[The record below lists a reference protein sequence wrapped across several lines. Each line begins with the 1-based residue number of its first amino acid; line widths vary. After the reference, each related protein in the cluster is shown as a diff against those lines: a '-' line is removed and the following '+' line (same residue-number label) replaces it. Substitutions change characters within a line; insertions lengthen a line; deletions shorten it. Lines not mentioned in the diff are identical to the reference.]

1 MNNQVEVKSLL
12 AKLMATENLNVEHKN
27 IPTAY
32 FDLESRTLAVP
43 VWKEMTGDLYD
54 LLMGHEI
61 SHALETPMDGWH
73 SATNKR
79 GRNYKSFLNVVED
92 ARIEKK
98 VKTRYPG
105 LRRAFLGGYTTL
117 LKRDFFGIA
126 GQDVNNFSLI
136 DRLNLY
142 AKCGTLVPVK
152 FSPDEQVYV
161 KEMESLSTWHD
172 VLRLTDKLWTKAVEE
187 QEEQCKTNKVFER
200 SIKDEEGEGE
210 EDGQGGGNGQGE
222 GSGENGP
229 GEAGSEEE
237 YGEGAELNEGE
248 PRSLTD
254 ESFRRHEHL
263 LSERDVKS
271 FVYANIPTPI
281 LEETIIPAKAVNAQ
295 LRKYYANAANGA
307 NVANGITDLHSY
319 GAERYREFL
328 LKNERYISLLVK
340 EFEMRK
346 AAKSF
351 SKSRLSDTGDLNV
364 AKLARYRIEDLVFK
378 KILRTNKGRSHG
390 LVLLLDK
397 SGSMVPNLKAAIEQL
412 LILTLFC
419 RKVQI
424 PFVVYSFGNANYG
437 HDRDKAFIKNPL
449 DKKIDGVG
457 FVDAVPCF
465 TYKPG
470 DAILGPI
477 FLREMCNS
485 AMPTSEFSDMAK
497 NHLLLA
503 ESFSST
509 HMFLNRPEVE
519 SLNSTPLSE
528 ALVVVQPLI
537 ARFKQTHRLDIVN
550 LIILHDGDDDTHGSI
565 PIMGSKGE
573 KTKTIF
579 LGDTYTC
586 GILRDPRCQ
595 FQSSREKPSTLAIAL
610 MEWLRFTTGTRIIGF
625 FMNANK
631 RSVSHTYQTKNGQSF
646 NNMPEVARAE
656 ILSSLSK
663 NKFVVSYRAGFDAFY
678 LIPGSK
684 ALGVEQEELVVVG
697 KITTAKLATAFRR
710 LGQKKLVNRVLVRQ
724 FIEQIAV

>member
-73 SATNKR
+73 SATHKR
-79 GRNYKSFLNVVED
+79 GKNYKSFLNVIED

-105 LRRAFLGGYTTL
+105 LRRAFLSGYAAL
-117 LKRDFFGIA
+117 LKRDFFGIT

-152 FSPDEQVYV
+152 FTDAEQIYV
-161 KEMESLSTWHD
+161 REMEALSTWQD
-172 VLRLTDKLWTKAVEE
+172 VLRLTNKLWTKAVEE
-187 QEEQCKTNKVFER
+187 QEEQSKTNNVYEP
-200 SIKDEEGEGE
+200 SLNNEDDEEDEGYGQGD
-210 EDGQGGGNGQGE
+210 EDGGAYPGKSASDEDRTDE
-222 GSGENGP
+222 G
-229 GEAGSEEE
+229 GSE
-237 YGEGAELNEGE
+237 GIELNQDE

-254 ESFRRHEHL
+254 ESFRRNERT
-263 LSERDVKS
+263 LSALDDKS

-281 LEETIIPAKAVNAQ
+281 LEEAIIPAKAVNAQ
-295 LRKYYANAANGA
+295 LREYYANRGL
-307 NVANGITDLHSY
+307 V
-319 GAERYREFL
+319 GAEKYREFL

-351 SKSRLSDTGDLNV
+351 SKSRLSETGDLNV
-364 AKLARYRIEDLVFK
+364 SKLARYRIEDLIFK

-397 SGSMVPNLKAAIEQL
+397 SGSMANNLEAAIEQL

-424 PFVVYSFGNANYG
+424 PFAVYSFGNHTSG

-449 DKKIDGVG
+449 AKESLEGIRLEI
-457 FVDAVPCF
+457 APCF
-465 TYKPG
+465 TYKMG
-470 DAILGPI
+470 DAILGSI
-477 FLREMCNS
+477 YLREICNS
-485 AMPTSEFSDMAK
+485 AMATSEFSEMAK

-503 ESFSST
+503 ESFSSVY
-509 HMFLNRPEVE
+509 NGDPGRPAVE
-519 SLNSTPLSE
+519 QLNSTPLSE

-537 ARFKQTHRLDIVN
+537 ARLKQTHRLDIVN
-550 LIILHDGDDDTHGSI
+550 LIILHDGDDDTQGGI
-565 PIMGSKGE
+565 PIMGADKQRVRGTQFSV
-573 KTKTIF
+573 
-579 LGDTYTC
+579 GDHHLPSLRRLTC

-595 FQSSREKPSTLAIAL
+595 FQSSRGKDSTLTIAL

-631 RSVSHTYQTKNGQSF
+631 RSVGYTYQTKTGQTF
-646 NNMPEVARAE
+646 RNLPKITQTE
-656 ILSSLSK
+656 ILSTLSK
-663 NKFVVSYRAGFDAFY
+663 NKFVVSYRTGFDAFY
-678 LIPGSK
+678 LIPGAR
-684 ALGVEQEELVVVG
+684 ALQVEQEELVVVG
-697 KITTAKLATAFRR
+697 KVTTAKLATAFRR

>member
-43 VWKEMTGDLYD
+43 IWKEMTGDLYD

-73 SATNKR
+73 SATDKR
-79 GRNYKSFLNVVED
+79 GKNYKSFLNVIED

-105 LRRAFLGGYTTL
+105 LRRAFLSGYAAL
-117 LKRDFFGIA
+117 LKRDFFGIT

-142 AKCGTLVPVK
+142 AKCGTLLPVK
-152 FSPDEQVYV
+152 FTDAEQIYV
-161 KEMESLSTWHD
+161 REMESLSTWQD
-172 VLRLTDKLWTKAVEE
+172 VLRLTNKLWTKAVEE
-187 QEEQCKTNKVFER
+187 QEEQSKTNNVYE
-200 SIKDEEGEGE
+200 SSMNDDEEGEG
-210 EDGQGGGNGQGE
+210 DGQGDENEGE
-222 GSGENGP
+222 AAVP
-229 GEAGSEEE
+229 GEMASDEDGNSEGGSE
-237 YGEGAELNEGE
+237 GTELNQDE

-254 ESFRRHEHL
+254 ESFRRNERT
-263 LSERDVKS
+263 LSALGDKS

-281 LEETIIPAKAVNAQ
+281 LEEAIIPAKAVNAQ
-295 LRKYYANAANGA
+295 LREHYANRG
-307 NVANGITDLHSY
+307 LLR
-319 GAERYREFL
+319 AEIYREFL

-364 AKLARYRIEDLVFK
+364 SKLARYRIEDLIFK

-397 SGSMVPNLKAAIEQL
+397 SGSMADNLEAAIEQL
-412 LILTLFC
+412 LILTFFC

-424 PFVVYSFGNANYG
+424 PFAVYSFGNHTSG

-449 DKKIDGVG
+449 DKQSIERTHVET
-457 FVDAVPCF
+457 APCF
-465 TYKPG
+465 TYKTG
-470 DAILGPI
+470 DAILGSI
-477 FLREMCNS
+477 YLREICNS
-485 AMPTSEFSDMAK
+485 AMPTSEFSEMAK

-503 ESFSST
+503 ESFNSRCRNDYS
-509 HMFLNRPEVE
+509 RPAVE
-519 SLNSTPLSE
+519 QLNSTPLSE

-537 ARFKQTHRLDIVN
+537 ARLKQTHRLDIVN
-550 LIILHDGDDDTHGSI
+550 LIILHDGDDDTRGSI
-565 PIMGSKGE
+565 SLATAAGKKRERDTQFAI
-573 KTKTIF
+573 
-579 LGDTYTC
+579 GDHHYTC

-595 FQSSREKPSTLAIAL
+595 FQSSREKDSTLSIAL

-631 RSVSHTYQTKNGQSF
+631 RSVSYTYQTKTGQTF
-646 NNMPEVARAE
+646 RNLPKITQIE
-656 ILSSLSK
+656 ILSTLSK
-663 NKFVVSYRAGFDAFY
+663 NKFVTSYRPGFDAFY
-678 LIPGSK
+678 LIPGAR
-684 ALGVEQEELVVVG
+684 ALQVEQEELVVVG
-697 KITTAKLATAFRR
+697 KVTTSKLATAFRR